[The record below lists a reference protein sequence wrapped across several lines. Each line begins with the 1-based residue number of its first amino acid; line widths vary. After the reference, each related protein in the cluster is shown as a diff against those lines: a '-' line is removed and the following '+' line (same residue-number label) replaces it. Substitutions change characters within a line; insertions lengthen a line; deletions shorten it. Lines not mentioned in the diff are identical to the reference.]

1 MRVYICD
8 APFFQVEEVLY
19 MVLLECDALGCFAV
33 TMQPYW
39 KRPVEL
45 SPANWPP
52 LESIKWAMQEKEKPC
67 LWMAGYGS
75 LKANLGGNYKR
86 ENDYVTGSSSESL
99 IAAHYWRTALTK
111 VHFDYFCLPFVLL
124 SSSL

>member
-1 MRVYICD
+1 
-8 APFFQVEEVLY
+8 
-19 MVLLECDALGCFAV
+19 MVLLECDALECFAV

-52 LESIKWAMQEKEKPC
+52 LESIQWAMREEEKPC

-75 LKANLGGNYKR
+75 LKEELGCNYKR
-86 ENDYVTGSSSESL
+86 ENDQLVVPMPWGSLRLHE
-99 IAAHYWRTALTK
+99 
-111 VHFDYFCLPFVLL
+111 
-124 SSSL
+124 